1 MSERGRSR
9 PSWILVVVVVVAIAV
24 IVLVKHTAKSGAASA
39 SKPAARQATVKATA
53 APSRQP
59 EGREPESSPVP
70 APTTTKAAPPVAPAA
85 GVAARSPSPPARQP
99 QAGTAPT
106 SAPNPP
112 SPPKTAPTPSAAP
125 TAPPPEQPKKA
136 AEPLPGSKFE
146 DSLKSGRPTMA
157 DFGAGWCKPC
167 KMMVPVLAEAAGRY
181 EGKVNILF
189 VDTNEYGPLAR
200 QHRVA
205 AIPTQ
210 IFFDGKGKEVGR
222 HVGYYPIEDLEA
234 QMRTLGLTK

>member
-1 MSERGRSR
+1 
-9 PSWILVVVVVVAIAV
+9 
-24 IVLVKHTAKSGAASA
+24 
-39 SKPAARQATVKATA
+39 
-53 APSRQP
+53 
-59 EGREPESSPVP
+59 
-70 APTTTKAAPPVAPAA
+70 
-85 GVAARSPSPPARQP
+85 
-99 QAGTAPT
+99 
-106 SAPNPP
+106 
-112 SPPKTAPTPSAAP
+112 
-125 TAPPPEQPKKA
+125 
-136 AEPLPGSKFE
+136 
-146 DSLKSGRPTMA
+146 MA

-167 KMMVPVLAEAAGRY
+167 KMMVPVLAEAAVKY

-189 VDTNEYGPLAR
+189 VDTDEYGPLAR